1 MYKACASPCAKTCA
15 EPVPVCPAADLAVCE
30 PKCACPDD
38 RFLLVVDGDI
48 CVAKTDCVCTKEYIP
63 VCSSDGTTYGNKCLA
78 KQAGVVEATL
88 GACDPSC
95 DCPTGEAF
103 GYDVPCGTTGQTKVP
118 TGKLCEGPL
127 VCDGGWQLPIQACV
141 DPAACT
147 GTWTDPATGE
157 CCGKCDTDVWC
168 TEEYAPVCGVNGET
182 YGNACL
188 AGIARVTAY
197 TDGECKK

>member
-1 MYKACASPCAKTCA
+1 MFRITVFLSALATSSGFFVDQRINQKTNELCPGNQVYKACASPCAKTCA

-127 VCDGGWQLPIQACV
+127 VCDGGWQLPF
-141 DPAACT
+141 
-147 GTWTDPATGE
+147 
-157 CCGKCDTDVWC
+157 K
-168 TEEYAPVCGVNGET
+168 PV
-182 YGNACL
+182 
-188 AGIARVTAY
+188 
-197 TDGECKK
+197 